1 MAQNFLK
8 ALTLPLLV
16 IGAPLFAFQSAP
28 MQNASVDTPVTIVP
42 RTRTPAPSAAE
53 EAPPAHL
60 RVDTSL
66 VLIPVH
72 VSTQLGT
79 TVTNLTRENFRLLEE
94 NTEQPIT
101 YFAKD
106 DAPISVGVLLDMSG
120 SMQDKMKKAA
130 ESAAKFFLTA
140 NTQDQFFLVEF
151 SERAKLTVPFTN
163 DSGEVYRRITR
174 ARPYGRTSL
183 YDAVHVALAEMR
195 SARHAR
201 KALLILSDG
210 GDNCSRHTFTQIRN
224 ELLESD
230 VQVYAMGVFDPDESR
245 RKTPEEREGPRILD
259 ALADVSGGRHYPVA
273 DFNNLPEIAGR
284 IGDELRNQY
293 LIGYA
298 APLEARD
305 GRYRRVK
312 LTVVNYEQTA
322 PLRVQYRHG
331 YHTPNQ

>member
-8 ALTLPLLV
+8 ALALPLLV
-16 IGAPLFAFQSAP
+16 LGAPLFAFQSAP
-28 MQNASVDTPVTIVP
+28 FQNASVDTPVTIVP
-42 RTRTPAPSAAE
+42 RTRTPAPPAAE

-79 TVTNLTRENFRLLEE
+79 TVTNLTRENFRLFEE
-94 NTEQPIT
+94 SAEQSIT

-120 SMQDKMKKAA
+120 SMQDKMRKAA
-130 ESAAKFFLTA
+130 EAAAKFFQTA
-140 NTQDQFFLVEF
+140 NTHDQFFLVEF
-151 SERAKLTVPFTN
+151 SERARLTVPFTA
-163 DSGEVYRRITR
+163 DSDEVYRRITR

-183 YDAVHVALAEMR
+183 YDAVHVALAEMKK
-195 SARHAR
+195 ARHAR

-210 GDNCSRHTFTQIRN
+210 GDNCSRHTFSQVRN

-230 VQVYAMGVFDPDESR
+230 VQVYAMGVFDQEESR
-245 RKTPEEREGPRILD
+245 RKTTEEREGPRVLD
-259 ALADVSGGRHYPVA
+259 SLADVSGGRHYPVA
-273 DFNNLPEIAGR
+273 DFNDLPEIAGR
-284 IGDELRNQY
+284 IGTELRNQY
-293 LIGYA
+293 LVGYA
-298 APLEARD
+298 APLETRD

-312 LTVVNYEQTA
+312 LTVVNYDQTA